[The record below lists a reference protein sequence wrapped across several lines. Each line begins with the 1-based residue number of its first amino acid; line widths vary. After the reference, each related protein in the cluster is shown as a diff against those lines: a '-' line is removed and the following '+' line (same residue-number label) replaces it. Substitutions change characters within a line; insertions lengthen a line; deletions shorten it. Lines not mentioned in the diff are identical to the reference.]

1 MHIKQKI
8 LFFFE
13 MNESILEKQFLILL
27 LIIFLPLSS
36 KFSQEKE
43 EITLAGFVSD
53 KTTGEVLVGTNIL
66 LYKDSISVET
76 SPPLGAATNTFGY
89 YAIPNLK
96 LGHYILV
103 ARHIGYNTYIEEIEI
118 EKYNLRI
125 NIQLH
130 SQEIE
135 LGEIVVKNRK
145 KDEPGISTI
154 NVDPELLDRLP
165 SFSGEAELFKALEL
179 LPGIKT
185 ANEISSGLYV
195 RGGSPDQTLVLV
207 DGTIMY
213 NPAHLGN
220 FSSTFNSDA
229 IQSIKLIKGAFPA
242 QYGGRLS
249 SVLDVRLRSG
259 TKERE
264 KGNIAFGSISS
275 RVAVEGPLGDN
286 ATYMISGRKMYYD
299 VLQKNFFEDSIT
311 PLYNFYDLNTKIS
324 YNISDSDLLW
334 IEGILSR
341 DKLYNPTA
349 SGNINYNIEWEN
361 NAVTLN
367 WFKIGSNSIF
377 LNNSIS
383 YVDYRFRSILED
395 NSNNSSGSDYFSS
408 SILRDFFLKSNAEI
422 HFRENHIV
430 KMGAELAIH
439 NYNLIYN
446 DFYNETLEKKMNSD
460 QGILSAEAAL
470 YFENSWRIFPK
481 LETNLGLRFYY
492 FKDQEYF
499 RLEPRLSASY
509 IVNENLHL
517 NAAFAI
523 AHQFLHLIV
532 RNDISLPTDL
542 WYPASKK
549 INPGRSHQY
558 VLGLDSFFDDKE
570 YELSLEGYYK
580 KLENLYEFKN
590 GAALTPGKSIEDL
603 LTKGQGEAY
612 GVELFFNKR
621 KGDLTGW
628 MGYTLSWTKRK
639 FDDLNSGQIFYP
651 RYDRRHDISI
661 VASYKLSE
669 NFSIGASWTYATGK
683 GYTVP
688 TGKYQFQNIGF
699 DQSTNIQIDYTERN
713 AYRLPSY
720 HKLDLNAAYK
730 FNWMGYRCKTYLN
743 LLNVYNRQN
752 PFAYYVESEENETVL
767 NQITLFPFLP
777 TVGLSINF

>member
-1 MHIKQKI
+1 
-8 LFFFE
+8 